1 MIFGIN
7 ETYSKI
13 ASNKDYIQQL
23 IGITTDNDWF
33 TEFIKIC
40 NNVDS
45 EVKEDEKV
53 YKATQNYLQQHHYI
67 LVTGICSDFSK
78 RCSNDDNCDENL
90 CDENYIG
97 FGFCIENKKKCVK
110 SVSGCDCDFLY
121 TISGLDLDWDTLS
134 GEWNTFLRTKEAFS
148 GDKLVTLSKLRS
160 DIQQFSNN
168 IVYKTESSNGIKLH
182 CVYLYY
188 YRIM

>member
-1 MIFGIN
+1 MIFGIS

-33 TEFIKIC
+33 TEFTKIC

-97 FGFCIENKKKCVK
+97 FGFCIESKKKCVK
-110 SVSGCDCDFLY
+110 SVSGCDCKFLY
-121 TISGLDLDWDTLS
+121 TISDLDLDWNTLS
-134 GEWNTFLRTKEAFS
+134 GAWNAFLITKETFLN
-148 GDKLVTLSKLRS
+148 DKLTKLRN